1 MNKMNLFTIGA
12 LLLASSVSAQNK
24 YYPRSLHVGFS
35 GGYGQSKLDEVK
47 VPERNMSS
55 WNIGVNVVTQRS
67 AIWSWGAGLLASA
80 EGYRIKLNAGERTV
94 RPIYL
99 RIPVKGTFYFTKTKV
114 QPLAY
119 FGPQIGIKIAE
130 SSSGP
135 LREGEAPG
143 GKEFKTFDAGII
155 GGAGFSIRLS
165 ETKRINLD
173 ASYYKGFTDANIK
186 MVSEFNRNSN
196 WTINAGMIFQ
206 INDNR

>member
-1 MNKMNLFTIGA
+1 MNKTKLFTIGA
-12 LLLASSVSAQNK
+12 LLLASGASAQDR
-24 YYPRSLHVGFS
+24 YYPRSFHVGFS
-35 GGYGQSKLDEVK
+35 GGYGQSKLDDVK
-47 VPERNMSS
+47 VPEGHMPS

-80 EGYRIKLNAGERTV
+80 EGYRIKLNAGERSV

-99 RIPVKGTFYFTKTKV
+99 RLPVKGTFYFTKTKV

-119 FGPQIGIKIAE
+119 FGPQIGVKISE

-135 LREGEAPG
+135 QREGQAPG
-143 GKEFKTFDAGII
+143 AKEFKTFDAGII

-173 ASYYKGFTDANIK
+173 ASYYKGFTDANTQ
-186 MVSEFNRNSN
+186 MVSEFNRNSY
-196 WTINAGMIFQ
+196 WTVNAGMIFQ
-206 INDNR
+206 VNDNR